1 MSRVAIFGRIVLPS
15 CLPYALAGMRSA
27 IGSAFVAL
35 VSAELI
41 AANSGI
47 GQIIMDARFSLQ
59 TPRMIVGLLA
69 LGALGASAQMVFDAV
84 VARLKRANRF

>member
-1 MSRVAIFGRIVLPS
+1 
-15 CLPYALAGMRSA
+15 
-27 IGSAFVAL
+27 
-35 VSAELI
+35 
-41 AANSGI
+41 
-47 GQIIMDARFSLQ
+47 MDARFSLQ